1 MKIKHTYMFS
11 TKRPEKL
18 KSTRMIAMT
27 EHVYYTE
34 IVDTDWL
41 YSIKALS
48 IDFHAPKK
56 FQKKLHRKYLSVK
69 KVSQQIVNTGC
80 VIKDDK
86 EINLLQ
92 ENKTAIILKYE
103 VKLKKGEKQ

>member
-1 MKIKHTYMFS
+1 
-11 TKRPEKL
+11 
-18 KSTRMIAMT
+18 MT
-27 EHVYYTE
+27 EKIYYTE

-41 YSIKALS
+41 NNIKAVS
-48 IDFHAPKK
+48 VEFHAPKK
-56 FQKKLHRKYLSVK
+56 FQKKLHSKYLSVK
-69 KVSQQIVNTGC
+69 KVSQQIVSTGC

-103 VKLKKGEKQ
+103 VKFKKGVKQ